1 MTRLSAAFV
10 KPHPAFFCF
19 VTAGGGDTANRPG
32 APLSL
37 GADPIGDRS
46 PLDSQG

>member
-1 MTRLSAAFV
+1 MTRLSAAFA

-19 VTAGGGDTANRPG
+19 RTADDGDMANRPG

-37 GADPIGDRS
+37 GADAISDRS